1 LELEVVNQSD
11 QVIEAE
17 LNVEECDDFYIGGE
31 LKAFIN
37 LMPYET
43 YNLKHNIIPLQIG
56 RLSLPKFNLMDC
68 SDLEKKVNLI
78 KAFTK
83 KCLIVK

>member
-1 LELEVVNQSD
+1 MELEIVNQSD
-11 QVIEAE
+11 SVIEAE

-31 LKAFIN
+31 LKAYIN
-37 LMPYET
+37 LMPSESYS
-43 YNLKHNIIPLQIG
+43 LKHNIIPLQIG
-56 RLSLPKFNLMDC
+56 RLSLPKFNLLDV
-68 SDLEKKVNLI
+68 SDPDKKIHLI